1 MAVVVAVVLILV
13 PRVTAYDATRSLR
26 FGAGCAAYHR
36 SISVDAREQQR
47 PASYSAIRGTRID
60 KDLYYSEIG
69 LKQ

>member
-47 PASYSAIRGTRID
+47 PASYSAI
-60 KDLYYSEIG
+60 
-69 LKQ
+69 